1 VNAARPD
8 LLVLCYH
15 GLSRTWPEPVAVDPE
30 KLRRQV
36 ARLLRHG
43 WRPATFS
50 DAVLSPPGRRT
61 LAVTFDDALRSV
73 LLLALPVLRELGVPA
88 TVFAPTGFVGS
99 GEPFAWPGV
108 DHWLGSEHEP
118 ELEGM
123 SWEELASLRDEGWE
137 VGSHAVTH
145 PRLTGLSGERLAA
158 ELRDSKDAIAGRLGA
173 CRSIAYPY
181 SDFNARV
188 VAAARAAGYETG
200 AVVLPAR
207 HGGDPLSVPRVP
219 MLGAES
225 DLAHRL
231 HVSRGM
237 RRLQATP
244 SWPRVQRAARALS
257 RAR

>member
-1 VNAARPD
+1 MSAARAD

-15 GLSRTWPEPVAVDPE
+15 GVSRSWPEPVAVDPE
-30 KLRRQV
+30 KMRRQV
-36 ARLLRHG
+36 VRLLRHG

-50 DAVLSPPGRRT
+50 DAVLSPRARRT
-61 LAVTFDDALRSV
+61 LVVTFDDALRSV
-73 LLLALPVLRELGVPA
+73 FLLALPVLRELGVPA

-99 GEPFAWPGV
+99 DEPFAWPGV
-108 DHWLGSEHEP
+108 DHWLGSTHQR

-123 SWEELASLRDEGWE
+123 SWDELARLRDEGWE

-145 PRLTGLSGERLAA
+145 PRLTGLSDERLAA
-158 ELRDSKDAIAGRLGA
+158 ELRDSKETIAARLGA

-181 SDFNARV
+181 SDFDARV
-188 VAAARAAGYETG
+188 VTAARAAGYEAG

-207 HGGDPLSVPRVP
+207 HGGDQLSVPRVP

-244 SWPRVQRAARALS
+244 SWPRVQRAARAFS
-257 RAR
+257 RGR